1 VSGSSKS
8 TRRKLSLATVATL
21 GALVAIVPS
30 IAGAQESDGFDGFI
44 QSGTCVEPTDDLRV
58 ELGGYGDHDVEPYL
72 ARTGAGDETV
82 VLGYFGSPRVW
93 GFGFPVI
100 YTDQPY
106 SLVITGDGGPV
117 ACGEILRPD
126 EARFGE
132 AGLALVQLL
141 PVEGSTVQGFAL
153 VDRGPLQREL
163 DVAPTRVR
171 VLLSTEGGVTA
182 AEPVD
187 GYDGY
192 IQDGTCDSP
201 GDRLQVRLR
210 SLGDHD
216 VVPYLAQAEGS
227 GEPVTVAS
235 YGAPRAPGF
244 GVAAAYTDESFSLA
258 ITDTDSGDPLGCGDI
273 LVPDEDAI
281 AEAGLALV
289 QILPVGDAG
298 VQGFA
303 VIERTALE
311 RESDITPTRVRVLL
325 FAPPVA

>member
-1 VSGSSKS
+1 
-8 TRRKLSLATVATL
+8 
-21 GALVAIVPS
+21 
-30 IAGAQESDGFDGFI
+30 
-44 QSGTCVEPTDDLRV
+44 
-58 ELGGYGDHDVEPYL
+58 
-72 ARTGAGDETV
+72 
-82 VLGYFGSPRVW
+82 
-93 GFGFPVI
+93 
-100 YTDQPY
+100 
-106 SLVITGDGGPV
+106 V